1 MHYPKFDPVI
11 FELGPLALRWY
22 GLMYV
27 FAFITFYFL
36 GVKRAK
42 SAGFTK
48 QEISDMV
55 FFAVGGV
62 VLGGRFGFVLF
73 YGFDRFLADPLWLL
87 RIWEG
92 GMSFH
97 GGLLGAIFAMWLFA
111 RKMDRPFFL
120 ITDFISPLVPVGLG
134 FGRLG
139 NFLNTELPGR
149 ITDSA
154 LGVHYPCATV
164 RHLTATCYGE
174 FEMALR
180 HVSSLYQGVGEGV
193 VLFVIVWFYSA
204 RPRPTGMVS
213 GIFLM
218 AYGCLRF
225 ATEFMREPDAHI
237 GYVAFDSLTMGQL
250 LSLPMMVFGIF
261 LATSRKARR

>member
-1 MHYPKFDPVI
+1 MHYPLFDPVI

-22 GLMYV
+22 GVMYV
-27 FAFITFYFL
+27 FAFATFYFL
-36 GVKRAK
+36 GVKRAQG
-42 SAGFTK
+42 AGFTK
-48 QEISDMV
+48 QQISDMV
-55 FFAVGGV
+55 FFGVIGV

-97 GGLLGAIFAMWLFA
+97 GGLLGAILAMGLFA
-111 RKMDRPFFL
+111 RKMDRTFFL
-120 ITDFISPLVPVGLG
+120 VTDFIAPLVPIGLG

-154 LGVHYPCATV
+154 LGVHYPCSYV
-164 RHLTATCYGE
+164 RHLAPTCYGE
-174 FEMALR
+174 FDVALR
-180 HVSSLYQGVGEGV
+180 HVSSLYQGIGEGI
-193 VLFVIVWFYSA
+193 VLFAIVWAYSA
-204 RPRPTGMVS
+204 RKRPTGSVS
-213 GIFLM
+213 GVFLM

-225 ATEFMREPDAHI
+225 VTEFFREPDAHI
-237 GYVAFDSLTMGQL
+237 GYLVLDSLTMGQL
-250 LSLPMMVFGIF
+250 LSLPMMAFGIF
-261 LATSRKARR
+261 LAIPRKARR